1 MFQLYAYSFLATF
14 LFTPLGSFFLKNERK
29 DLEFFSY
36 QLIFGII
43 LTSFIGLLLNFIFPL
58 NTLINSPLLLI
69 SAYIIIKNKKIYL
82 DKNYIYFS
90 IISASIIYILIAES
104 NTYRPDAGL
113 YHLPYISILNNEKII
128 IGLSN
133 LHFRF
138 GHISIIQY
146 FSAISNNII
155 FNLNGIVFGSALI
168 ASSVIIYFL
177 SVISKKF
184 YNKIYDLEFYFIF
197 AIILFI
203 FYKLNRYSNYGNDA
217 PAHFLYYF
225 LILQI
230 LIQFKNFDYNKYT
243 NTLLLSVFIFM
254 SKLTLSI
261 ACLVPLLLLKKKYIS
276 HIIKSKKTYFIIC
289 FLSLWLL
296 KNILTT
302 GCLIYPVIN
311 TCVDKFSWTDIKTA
325 KYISYE
331 NEAWAKNWPDTKIN
345 IDHKQYIKDFVW
357 LKDWKKNYLPKFLKI
372 IIPYLILLFFLIIYL
387 SFTSNKKKVRMSNK
401 VYLIFLLLTIS
412 LILWFLKFPILRY
425 GQSFIISLLALI
437 FGVICCRYEIS
448 KKSKKIFVSLI
459 FIGILIFASKN
470 FLRIYKSSN
479 NYHNYP
485 WPKYLSVHSNNKPQK
500 QIQVII
506 DGKKFYKAKE
516 GICMY
521 SEPLCSGMERKFNL
535 KYINSYLVLFREK

>member
-1 MFQLYAYSFLATF
+1 M
-14 LFTPLGSFFLKNERK
+14 
-29 DLEFFSY
+29 
-36 QLIFGII
+36 
-43 LTSFIGLLLNFIFPL
+43 TSFIGLLLNFIFPL

-113 YHLPYISILNNEKII
+113 YHLPFINILNNEKII

-387 SFTSNKKKVRMSNK
+387 SFTSNKKKVKMSNK